1 MNKMKVNAAAVPL
14 TTRRLSTPR
23 TAAVAGILF
32 AVLFG
37 TAIVLIGVSIPADP
51 AEGGAWLEER
61 AGAVTLALSLF
72 PFAGI
77 FFLWFIGVVR
87 DRLGELEDRFF
98 STVFFGSGL
107 LFLAMA
113 FVSAALAGGLLATY
127 AANPAQMI
135 DSGLYTFGRQ
145 IVYQIT
151 NVYSMRMAAV
161 FMLSLG
167 TVWVRTRNMPRWL
180 ALLTF
185 VLALFLLV
193 SLGRSLW
200 VTLIFPA
207 WVLVISIH
215 ILVMNLRR
223 QRAGGGD
230 GMTPM
235 AEQKE

>member
-37 TAIVLIGVSIPADP
+37 TAIVLIGLSIPADP
-51 AEGGAWLEER
+51 AEGGAWLEEQ
-61 AGAVTLALSLF
+61 AGMVTFALSLF

-127 AANPAQMI
+127 ATAPAQVI
-135 DSGLYTFGRQ
+135 DSGVYTFGRQ

-151 NVYSMRMAAV
+151 NVYAMRMAAV

-193 SLGRSLW
+193 SLGKSLW
-200 VTLIFPA
+200 VTLVFPA
-207 WVLVISIH
+207 WVLLISIH
-215 ILVMNLRR
+215 ILVVNLRR
-223 QRAGGGD
+223 KRAAVGD
-230 GMTPM
+230 GMTPVV
-235 AEQKE
+235 EQKE

>member
-1 MNKMKVNAAAVPL
+1 MKVKAAKPL
-14 TTRRLSTPR
+14 TTQRLSTPR

-37 TAIVLIGVSIPADP
+37 TAIILLGLAIPADP
-51 AEGGAWLEER
+51 AAGGAWLEEQ
-61 AGAVTLALSLF
+61 AGTVTLALSLV

-77 FFLWFIGVVR
+77 FFLWFIGVIR

-107 LFLAMA
+107 LFLGMA

-127 AANPAQMI
+127 AMAPAQMI
-135 DSGLYTFGRQ
+135 DSGVYTFGRQ
-145 IVYQIT
+145 IVYQVT

-167 TVWVRTRNMPRWL
+167 TVWVRTRHMPRRL

-185 VLALFLLV
+185 LSAVVLLV

-200 VTLIFPA
+200 VTLIFPV
-207 WVLVISIH
+207 WVLIISVF
-215 ILVMNLRR
+215 ILATNLRR
-223 QRAGGGD
+223 QREGAGD
-230 GMTPM
+230 GMTPVV
-235 AEQKE
+235 ESQE

>member
-1 MNKMKVNAAAVPL
+1 MKMNAAAQPL
-14 TTRRLSTPR
+14 SARRLSTPR

-37 TAIVLIGVSIPADP
+37 TALVLIGLSIPSDP
-51 AEGGAWLEER
+51 AEGGAWLEGR
-61 AGAVTLALSLF
+61 GGTVTLALSLV

-98 STVFFGSGL
+98 SSVFFGSGL

-113 FVSAALAGGLLATY
+113 FVSAALAAGLLASY
-127 AANPAQMI
+127 AALPAQMI
-135 DSGLYTFGRQ
+135 ESGLYTFGRQ

-167 TVWVRTRNMPRWL
+167 TVWVRTRNLPRWL
-180 ALLTF
+180 AFLTF

-200 VTLIFPA
+200 VKLIFPA

-215 ILVMNLRR
+215 ILVVNLRR
-223 QRAGGGD
+223 QRAGAGD
-230 GMTPM
+230 GMTPVV
-235 AEQKE
+235 EQKE

>member
-1 MNKMKVNAAAVPL
+1 VNAAASPL

-37 TAIVLIGVSIPADP
+37 TAIVLLGLSIPADP
-51 AEGGAWLEER
+51 ADRGAWLEEQ
-61 AGAVTLALSLF
+61 AGTVTFALSLY

-113 FVSAALAGGLLATY
+113 FVSAALAGGLLASY
-127 AANPAQMI
+127 AAIPAQMI

-185 VLALFLLV
+185 LLALFLLV
-193 SLGRSLW
+193 SLGKSLW
-200 VTLIFPA
+200 VTLVFPA
-207 WVLVISIH
+207 WVLLISIH
-215 ILVMNLRR
+215 ILVVNLGRR
-223 QRAGGGD
+223 RAAVGD
-230 GMTPM
+230 GMTPVV
-235 AEQKE
+235 EQKE

>member
-1 MNKMKVNAAAVPL
+1 MNKMKVSAAAQPL

-37 TAIVLIGVSIPADP
+37 AALVLIGVSIPADP
-51 AEGGAWLEER
+51 ADGGAWLEER
-61 AGAVTLALSLF
+61 GGMVTLALSLV

-98 STVFFGSGL
+98 ASVFLGSGL

-113 FVSAALAGGLLATY
+113 FVSAALAGGLLASY
-127 AANPAQMI
+127 AALPAQMI

-151 NVYSMRMAAV
+151 NVYGMRMAAV

-185 VLALFLLV
+185 VAALVLLV

-215 ILVMNLRR
+215 ILAMNLRR
-223 QRAGGGD
+223 QRAGAGD

-235 AEQKE
+235 VEQKE

>member
-1 MNKMKVNAAAVPL
+1 MKMNTAAQPL

-23 TAAVAGILF
+23 TAAMAGILF

-37 TAIVLIGVSIPADP
+37 TAIVLIGLSIPADP
-51 AEGGAWLEER
+51 ADGGAWLEER
-61 AGAVTLALSLF
+61 AGAVTLALGLF

-98 STVFFGSGL
+98 ASVFFGSGL

-113 FVSAALAGGLLATY
+113 FVSAALAGGLLAAY
-127 AANPAQMI
+127 ATNPAQMI

-161 FMLSLG
+161 F
-167 TVWVRTRNMPRWL
+167 
-180 ALLTF
+180 
-185 VLALFLLV
+185 LLV
-193 SLGRSLW
+193 SLGLSLW

-207 WVLVISIH
+207 WVLLISIH
-215 ILVMNLRR
+215 ILAVNLRPKR
-223 QRAGGGD
+223 EAVGD

-235 AEQKE
+235 VEQKE

>member
-1 MNKMKVNAAAVPL
+1 MKMNAAAKPL
-14 TTRRLSTPR
+14 STQRLSTPR

-37 TAIVLIGVSIPADP
+37 TAIVLMGLSIPADP
-51 AEGGAWLEER
+51 AEGGAWLEKR
-61 AGAVTLALSLF
+61 AGTVTLALSLV

-98 STVFFGSGL
+98 SSVFFGSGL

-127 AANPAQMI
+127 AMIPAQMVE
-135 DSGLYTFGRQ
+135 SGMYAFGRQ

-151 NVYSMRMAAV
+151 NIYGMRMAAV

-215 ILVMNLRR
+215 ILAVNLHR
-223 QRAGGGD
+223 QRAGAGD

-235 AEQKE
+235 VEQKE